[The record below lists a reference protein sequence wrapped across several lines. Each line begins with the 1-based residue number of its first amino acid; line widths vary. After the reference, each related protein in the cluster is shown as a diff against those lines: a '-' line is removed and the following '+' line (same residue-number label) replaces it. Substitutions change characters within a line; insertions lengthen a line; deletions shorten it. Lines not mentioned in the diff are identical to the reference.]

1 MKKLNNF
8 VSTMLP
14 LPMSNIDTDQIMPK
28 QFLKRVERSGYGQ
41 YLFHDW
47 KKEEGFPLNNPAY
60 SEAKVLLAGTN
71 FGTGSSREHAP
82 WGLQDWGF
90 DAIISSKFADIFK
103 LNSINIG
110 LVPIETTEENMDILF
125 DKVNLNS
132 NVEINISI
140 NEKKVTCEELEF
152 EFVIDNFSQNRI
164 LNGIDKIDI
173 SLDYSNMIEEFKENR
188 SPWMPRLTD

>member
-47 KKEEGFPLNNPAY
+47 KKEEGFPLNKPAY
-60 SEAKVLLAGTN
+60 SKAKVLLAGTN

-152 EFVIDNFSQNRI
+152 DFVIDNFSQNRI

-188 SPWMPRLTD
+188 STWMPRLTD

>member
-47 KKEEGFPLNNPAY
+47 KKEEGFPLNNPVY
-60 SEAKVLLAGTN
+60 SNAKVLLAGTN

-152 EFVIDNFSQNRI
+152 DFVIDNFSQNQI

-188 SPWMPRLTD
+188 STWMPKLTD

>member
-60 SEAKVLLAGTN
+60 SNAKVLLAGTN

-125 DKVNLNS
+125 DKVNSNP

-140 NEKKVTCEELEF
+140 NEKTVTCEELEF

-188 SPWMPRLTD
+188 STWMPRLTD

>member
-8 VSTMLP
+8 LSTMLP
-14 LPMSNIDTDQIMPK
+14 LPMSNIDTDQLMPK

-60 SEAKVLLAGTN
+60 SNAKVLLAGTN

-125 DKVNLNS
+125 DKVNSNS
-132 NVEINISI
+132 KVEINISI
-140 NEKKVTCEELEF
+140 NEKKVICEELEF

-188 SPWMPRLTD
+188 STWMPKLTD

>member
-8 VSTMLP
+8 TSTMLP

-47 KKEEGFPLNNPAY
+47 KKEEEFPLNDEAY
-60 SEAKVLLAGTN
+60 KNAKELIAGTN
-71 FGTGSSREHAP
+71 FGTSSSSEPAP
-82 WGLQDWGF
+82 WGLQDWGV

-110 LVPIETTEENMDILF
+110 LVPIETTEKIMSQLF
-125 DKVNLNS
+125 SKVNS
-132 NVEINISI
+132 NPNTEIKVSI
-140 NEKKVTCEELEF
+140 NDKLVICEELEF
-152 EFVIDNFSQNRI
+152 NFEIDNFSQNRI

-173 SLDYSNMIEEFKENR
+173 SLEYSEMIDAFKNNR
-188 SPWMPRLTD
+188 SSWLPKLSD

>member
-8 VSTMLP
+8 LSTMLP

-60 SEAKVLLAGTN
+60 SNAKVLLAGTN

-125 DKVNLNS
+125 DKVNSNS
-132 NVEINISI
+132 KVEINISI
-140 NEKKVTCEELEF
+140 NEKKVICEELEF
-152 EFVIDNFSQNRI
+152 DFVIDNFSQNRI

-188 SPWMPRLTD
+188 STWMPKLTD

>member
-8 VSTMLP
+8 TSTMLP

-47 KKEEGFPLNNPAY
+47 KKEEEFPLNDGVYKN
-60 SEAKVLLAGTN
+60 AKVLIAGTN

-110 LVPIETTEENMDILF
+110 LVPIETTEEIMRQLF
-125 DKVNLNS
+125 SKVNS
-132 NVEINISI
+132 NPNTEIKVSI
-140 NEKKVTCEELEF
+140 NDKLVICEELEF
-152 EFVIDNFSQNRI
+152 NFEIDDFSQNRI

-173 SLDYSNMIEEFKENR
+173 SLEYSEMIDAFKNNR
-188 SPWMPRLTD
+188 SSWLPKLSD

>member
-152 EFVIDNFSQNRI
+152 DFVIDNFSQNRI

-188 SPWMPRLTD
+188 STWMPKLTD

>member
-8 VSTMLP
+8 LSTMLP

-60 SEAKVLLAGTN
+60 SNAKVLLAGTN

-132 NVEINISI
+132 KVEINISI
-140 NEKKVTCEELEF
+140 NEKKVICEELEF

-188 SPWMPRLTD
+188 STWMPKLTD

>member
-8 VSTMLP
+8 LSTMLP

-60 SEAKVLLAGTN
+60 SNAKVLLAGTN

-173 SLDYSNMIEEFKENR
+173 SLDYSNIIEEFKENR
-188 SPWMPRLTD
+188 STWMPKLTD

>member
-47 KKEEGFPLNNPAY
+47 KKEEGFPLNNPVY
-60 SEAKVLLAGTN
+60 SNAKVLLAGTN

-125 DKVNLNS
+125 DKVNSNS
-132 NVEINISI
+132 KVEINISI
-140 NEKKVTCEELEF
+140 NEKKVICEELEF

-188 SPWMPRLTD
+188 STWMPKLTD

>member
-8 VSTMLP
+8 LSTMLP

-60 SEAKVLLAGTN
+60 SNAKVLLAGTN

-125 DKVNLNS
+125 DKVNSNS
-132 NVEINISI
+132 KVEINISI
-140 NEKKVTCEELEF
+140 NEKKVICEELGF

-188 SPWMPRLTD
+188 STWMPKLTD

>member
-47 KKEEGFPLNNPAY
+47 KKEEGFPLNNPVY
-60 SEAKVLLAGTN
+60 SNAKVLLAGTN

-140 NEKKVTCEELEF
+140 NKKKVTCEELEF
-152 EFVIDNFSQNRI
+152 DFVIDNFSQNRI

-188 SPWMPRLTD
+188 STWMPKLTD